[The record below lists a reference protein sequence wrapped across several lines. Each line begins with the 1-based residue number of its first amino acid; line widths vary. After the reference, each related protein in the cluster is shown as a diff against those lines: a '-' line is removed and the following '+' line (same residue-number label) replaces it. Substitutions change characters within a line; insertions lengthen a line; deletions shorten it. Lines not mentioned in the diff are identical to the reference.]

1 MAMHERLIV
10 SESEPSKTPSG
21 QSPESAQPPAP
32 IPVADQF
39 EKLTTSFGD
48 AAADKGIIPLA
59 PDLEADAP
67 KPTSPSLLTSK
78 EDACPNCNAPLAA
91 DAVVCMKC
99 GYDQKQGRV
108 VKPEVGV
115 VEVEDKK
122 AVPEYVTIGRGS
134 PRPLAIAGGVLL
146 VAAMITAAV
155 YSPVKSVPVIAA
167 IIGLIFFQAALYTG
181 SGVVAVWAAARLAG
195 QRFTHIDL
203 VAARMFVAVALF
215 QLVSHFVL
223 IPDYRTLSQIVMFVL
238 AAGTYWLTIFFFFR
252 KDHRETSVLLAF
264 HVAAGAFVH
273 FGVMISAFLQSVVS
287 NR

>member
-1 MAMHERLIV
+1 M
-10 SESEPSKTPSG
+10 SEPEPSKSTQG
-21 QSPESAQPPAP
+21 QSQESSRPPAP

-48 AAADKGIIPLA
+48 TAPDKDIIPLA
-59 PDLEADAP
+59 ADPESDFP
-67 KPTSPSLLTSK
+67 KPAVPSLLTPK
-78 EDACPNCNAPLAA
+78 EDACPNCSAPLAA

-115 VEVEDKK
+115 VEVEEKK
-122 AVPEYVTIGRGS
+122 PVPEYVTTGRGTA
-134 PRPLAIAGGVLL
+134 RPLAIAGGILL
-146 VAAMITAAV
+146 IAAMVTAAV
-155 YSPVKSVPVIAA
+155 YSPVKSFPVIAA
-167 IIGLIFFQAALYTG
+167 LIGLLFFQATLYTG

-223 IPDYRTLSQIVMFVL
+223 IPDHRMLSQIVMFVL
-238 AAGTYWLTIFFFFR
+238 AAGAYWLTIFFFFR

-273 FGVMISAFLQSVVS
+273 FGVMISAFLQSVVAA
-287 NR
+287 R